1 MHGFVTGGDCRSL
14 GSVVGNQTMC
24 GSGLKAVVVDCDAR
38 RIRGFS
44 SRRFPLGVSKA
55 SNSLSLEEAS
65 WWLIVAHSGCGGVLW
80 LRLPPPSASG

>member
-24 GSGLKAVVVDCDAR
+24 GSGLIAVVVDCDDAC

-55 SNSLSLEEAS
+55 SNSLGLEEA
-65 WWLIVAHSGCGGVLW
+65 WW
-80 LRLPPPSASG
+80 